1 MTQVKL
7 VEKKCLF
14 CETTEGVV
22 LAKNKEESVAVCAAK
37 HLVPLL
43 RKWEVKP
50 LIEAQIAAQT

>member
-1 MTQVKL
+1 MTHVKL

-37 HLVPLL
+37 HLIPLL
-43 RKWEVKP
+43 RKWEAPKSKEPEQV
-50 LIEAQIAAQT
+50 